1 MMAAMTALLVA
12 AIVVAVIAL
21 VVGAAALVALLRRT
35 APADPEQAAAH
46 TRRLFDEARA
56 QAAMERD
63 AAIHAALE
71 QSAVLNREALGAQT
85 AATQADLEAKKS
97 LIEARLGKVHDDVG
111 ATLARVEAQLTDLT
125 RTSEV
130 SLGKVSEQLE
140 FHASQTRNL
149 ADTAQGLRE
158 ALASSKTR
166 GQWGERMAE
175 DVLRLAGFVEHINYE
190 KQVAVEGGRSIPD
203 FTFKLPKDHVLYMD
217 VKFPLAAYMRYLDAT
232 TDEERRR
239 AREQFV
245 RDVRA
250 KVRELARRDYLD
262 RSRLSC
268 EQLLMFIPNE
278 TIAGFIYESDPTVI
292 DDALRQKIVFC
303 SPLTLFAMLGVIS
316 QAFESVMLEQTSDE
330 VLRLVGAFRTQ
341 FEKYT
346 DTVDKLGK
354 RLDAVH
360 NAYDELSGPRRRA
373 LEKPLARIDDLRRDR
388 GLAPSPD
395 LAAGADI
402 LELGDGRDEYD
413 ELRA

>member
-1 MMAAMTALLVA
+1 MMTDMTALLVA

-35 APADPEQAAAH
+35 SPADAEQAAAQ

-85 AATQADLEAKKS
+85 AATQADLDAKKA
-97 LIEARLGKVHDDVG
+97 LIEARLGKVQDDVG

-130 SLGKVSEQLE
+130 SLGKVTEQLA

-232 TDEERRR
+232 TDDERRR
-239 AREQFV
+239 EREQFV
-245 RDVRA
+245 RDVRVR
-250 KVRELARRDYLD
+250 VRELAKRDYLD

-268 EQLLMFIPNE
+268 DQLLLFIPNE
-278 TIAGFIYESDPTVI
+278 TIAGFIHESDPSII

-303 SPLTLFAMLGVIS
+303 SPLTLFAMLGVIR
-316 QAFESVMLEQTSDE
+316 QAFDAVMVEQTSDE
-330 VLRLVGAFRTQ
+330 VLRLVGAFRSQ
-341 FEKYT
+341 FDKYI
-346 DTVDKLGK
+346 DAVDKLGR
-354 RLDAVH
+354 RLDAMH
-360 NAYDELSGPRRRA
+360 SAYDELSGPRRRA
-373 LEKPLARIDDLRRDR
+373 LEKPLTRIDDLRRDR

-413 ELRA
+413 ELGA

>member
-1 MMAAMTALLVA
+1 MTAMTALLAAVA
-12 AIVVAVIAL
+12 VVAVLAL
-21 VVGAAALVALLRRT
+21 VVGATALVALLRRT
-35 APADPEQAAAH
+35 SPPSAEQTAAQ
-46 TRRLFDEARA
+46 TRLLFDEARA

-71 QSAVLNREALGAQT
+71 QSAVLNREVLGAQT
-85 AATQADLEAKKS
+85 SATQADLDAKKA
-97 LIEARLGKVHDDVG
+97 LIEARLSKVQDDVG

-130 SLGKVSEQLE
+130 SLGKVTEQLA

-190 KQVAVEGGRSIPD
+190 KQTAVEGGRAIPD

-217 VKFPLAAYMRYLDAT
+217 VKFPLTAYMRYLEAS
-232 TDEERRR
+232 TDDERRR
-239 AREQFV
+239 EREQFV
-245 RDVRA
+245 RDVRV
-250 KVRELARRDYLD
+250 KVRDLAKRDYLD

-268 EQLLMFIPNE
+268 DQLLLFIPNE
-278 TIAGFIYESDPTVI
+278 TIAGFIHEADPSII
-292 DDALRQKIVFC
+292 DDALKQKIVFC

-316 QAFESVMLEQTSDE
+316 QAFDAVMLEQTSDE
-330 VLRLVGAFRTQ
+330 VLRSVGAFRTQ
-341 FEKYT
+341 FDKYNEA
-346 DTVDKLGK
+346 VDKLGR

-360 NAYDELSGPRRRA
+360 NAYEELSGPRRRS
-373 LEKPLARIDDLRRDR
+373 LEKPLARIDDLRRER

-395 LAAGADI
+395 LSAGADI
-402 LELGDGRDEYD
+402 LELGDGRDDYD
-413 ELRA
+413 ELGA